1 MPLTGPLKTTR
12 LKAIALIA
20 AALLGSSTASAQVI
34 FKALLPSTK
43 PIASETVQALEKL
56 IVLPAEA
63 APLTNY
69 DRYYA
74 PGILEKREVIVGVF
88 LKRPV
93 RMRDGAQPL
102 SGFLSA
108 YTTTIEKLPRI
119 PGGRCNVVTLYFD
132 VTNESFIKLPAPGKE
147 PQAAVCNGLR

>member
-1 MPLTGPLKTTR
+1 MPFNGSLKRTR
-12 LKAIALIA
+12 VIA
-20 AALLGSSTASAQVI
+20 ATLIMASLLGGAAARAQVI
-34 FKALLPSTK
+34 FKTLLPSPK
-43 PIASETVQALEKL
+43 PIASETIQVLEMQL
-56 IVLPAEA
+56 VMPAEA

-74 PGILEKREVIVGVF
+74 PGIYEKRDVIVGVF

-93 RMRDGAQPL
+93 RKREGAEPL
-102 SGFLSA
+102 QGFLSA
-108 YTTTIEKLPRI
+108 YTTTVEKLPRI

-132 VTNESFIKLPAPGKE
+132 VANGSFIKLPAPGKD